1 MTSWPI
7 EVVTYDLHIGNA
19 LTLGLC
25 PTHKHPQK
33 KVHENFFILTK
44 DTSMDSKLKSCNR
57 KELMFAFM
65 TWVVV
70 HMCVWRTLILL
81 HTI

>member
-1 MTSWPI
+1 MILILGMLSPW
-7 EVVTYDLHIGNA
+7 GF
-19 LTLGLC
+19 TL
-25 PTHKHPQK
+25 HKHPQK
-33 KVHENFFILTK
+33 KVHENFFNLTK

-70 HMCVWRTLILL
+70 RLCTCVCGG
-81 HTI
+81 H